1 MLYILGPSSEISAP
15 IIWDLFHRPGPP
27 SRWGILSHIY
37 IHIIIYVSNLIY
49 IYILIEIQWI
59 YVYIYIH
66 TSICIY
72 KYIQTYVYIYISN
85 CSKFKVDVT
94 KCISGFALVYTY
106 TPNVQNLKIGLN
118 KTKAFKLLYIYI

>member
-1 MLYILGPSSEISAP
+1 M
-15 IIWDLFHRPGPP
+15 
-27 SRWGILSHIY
+27 
-37 IHIIIYVSNLIY
+37 
-49 IYILIEIQWI
+49 
-59 YVYIYIH
+59 YIYIH

-118 KTKAFKLLYIYI
+118 KTKAFKLLYIYSFFQFRSMNLQYIDMYAMYIYIYIYKHM